1 METYNLGKIEILRYP
16 RSELKRIACYSFAG
30 KSNSGFTLVY
40 GNNKEDIESA
50 LDNLG
55 FRLPS
60 IKECIY
66 IHRLLAEA
74 NQFDEA
80 ESKRIWVETEMGPG
94 VLIIRSYDDLGIW
107 TNPPET
113 LNILFAVKDSIPS

>member
-1 METYNLGKIEILRYP
+1 METYNLGRIEVLRDP
-16 RSELKRIACYSFAG
+16 RSELKRMVPSSSAG

-74 NQFDEA
+74 NQFDVV

>member
-1 METYNLGKIEILRYP
+1 MKTYNLGKIEILRDP
-16 RSELKRIACYSFAG
+16 RSELHGIFQSSFAG

-94 VLIIRSYDDLGIW
+94 VLIMRSYDDLGIW